1 MFRKHKIGLLSKR
14 TVFPKKYGNTV
25 LYLSKKLLRNKNTP
39 LENGKCLCYNTGK
52 YSKRRKNMDKKQ
64 IAGVIFA
71 IAYVSGIV
79 GAISLTMN
87 AIEMF
92 LYFPIHLIITMK
104 FYQKIA
110 AVLLAGA
117 IISIIGI
124 AFQSIAFSDKF
135 KILSKYSC
143 WILFFCA
150 LGCIVC
156 IPFTSGIEFYFD
168 STYYAKSTDLQ
179 IHQSAVAMLLQQ
191 AVYFI
196 ILGFSKLI
204 MDKFPK
210 NKIPPTNVQT

>member
-1 MFRKHKIGLLSKR
+1 
-14 TVFPKKYGNTV
+14 
-25 LYLSKKLLRNKNTP
+25 
-39 LENGKCLCYNTGK
+39 
-52 YSKRRKNMDKKQ
+52 MDKKQ

-92 LYFPIHLIITMK
+92 LYFPIHLSITMK

-135 KILSKYSC
+135 KI
-143 WILFFCA
+143 
-150 LGCIVC
+150 
-156 IPFTSGIEFYFD
+156 TSPLVPY
-168 STYYAKSTDLQ
+168 
-179 IHQSAVAMLLQQ
+179 LLMC
-191 AVYFI
+191 YNKLN
-196 ILGFSKLI
+196 LGF
-204 MDKFPK
+204 
-210 NKIPPTNVQT
+210 